1 MIKILIPTHYWLITV
16 IGFSIVVLL
25 SGFSYK
31 RIAKNNNGMIASSNF
46 YDLKA
51 ITIDGEEISFEQFK
65 GKKVLIV
72 NVASKCGY
80 TYQYEGLQ
88 KLHELYG
95 SKISILGFP
104 ANDFLFQ
111 ERGSNEEIAEFC
123 ESNFGVTFQ
132 MFEKITT
139 KGKKQSPVY
148 HWLSNKEL
156 NGWNDQKPSWNFC
169 KYLIDEDGKLVAF
182 FDSKVKPLSEE
193 IVSLIK

>member
-1 MIKILIPTHYWLITV
+1 MIKILIPTHYWLITL
-16 IGFSIVVLL
+16 IGFSIVILL

-31 RIAKNNNGMIASSNF
+31 RIAKNNNSTVSSSNF

-51 ITIDGEEISFEQFK
+51 VTIDGQEISFEKFK

-95 SKISILGFP
+95 NKVAILGFP

-123 ESNFGVTFQ
+123 ESNYGVTFQ

-169 KYLIDEDGKLVAF
+169 KYIIDEDGKLVGF

>member
-1 MIKILIPTHYWLITV
+1 MIKMFISTHYWLIV
-16 IGFSIVVLL
+16 LISFSFVLLL

-31 RIAKNNNGMIASSNF
+31 KMTKNTNNITVSSNF

-51 ITIDGEEISFEQFK
+51 VSIDGQEISFEKFR

-95 SKISILGFP
+95 DKVAVLGFP

-111 ERGSNEEIAEFC
+111 ESGSNEEIAEFC
-123 ESNFGVTFQ
+123 ENSFGVTFQ

-139 KGKKQSPVY
+139 KGRKQSPVY

-156 NGWNDQKPSWNFC
+156 NGWNNQKPSWNFC
-169 KYLIDEDGKLVAF
+169 KYIIDEDGKLVAF
-182 FDSKVKPLSEE
+182 FDSKVKPLSKE

>member
-51 ITIDGEEISFEQFK
+51 ITIDGQEISFEQFK

>member
-1 MIKILIPTHYWLITV
+1 MIKILIPTHYWLITL
-16 IGFSIVVLL
+16 IGFSIVLL
-25 SGFSYK
+25 LTGFSYK
-31 RIAKNNNGMIASSNF
+31 RIANNTKGIMPSSNF

-51 ITIDGEEISFEQFK
+51 VTIDGQEISFEQFK

-95 SKISILGFP
+95 EKVAVLGFP

-123 ESNFGVTFQ
+123 EINYGVTFQ

-148 HWLSNKEL
+148 HWLSNKKL

-169 KYLIDEDGKLVAF
+169 KYIIDEDGNLVGF

>member
-51 ITIDGEEISFEQFK
+51 ITIDGQEISFEQFK

-95 SKISILGFP
+95 SKVSILGFP

>member
-51 ITIDGEEISFEQFK
+51 ITIDGQEISFEQFK

-148 HWLSNKEL
+148 HWLSNKKL

>member
-1 MIKILIPTHYWLITV
+1 MIKILIPTHYWLITL
-16 IGFSIVVLL
+16 IGFSIVLL
-25 SGFSYK
+25 LTGFSYK
-31 RIAKNNNGMIASSNF
+31 RIANNTKGIMPSSNF

-51 ITIDGEEISFEQFK
+51 VTIDGQEISFEQFK

-95 SKISILGFP
+95 EKVAVLGFP

-123 ESNFGVTFQ
+123 EINYGVTFQ

-148 HWLSNKEL
+148 HWLSNKKL

-169 KYLIDEDGKLVAF
+169 KYIVDEDGNLVGF

>member
-1 MIKILIPTHYWLITV
+1 MIKILIPTHYWLITL
-16 IGFSIVVLL
+16 IGFSIVLL
-25 SGFSYK
+25 LTGFSYK
-31 RIAKNNNGMIASSNF
+31 RIANNTKGIMPSSNF

-51 ITIDGEEISFEQFK
+51 VTIDGQEISFEQFK

-95 SKISILGFP
+95 EKVAVLGFP

-123 ESNFGVTFQ
+123 ESNYGVTFQ

-148 HWLSNKEL
+148 HWLSNKKL

-169 KYLIDEDGKLVAF
+169 KYIIDEDGKLVAF

>member
-1 MIKILIPTHYWLITV
+1 MIKILIPTHYWLITL
-16 IGFSIVVLL
+16 IGFSIVILL

-31 RIAKNNNGMIASSNF
+31 SIVKNNSIVASSNF

-51 ITIDGEEISFEQFK
+51 VTIDGQEISFEQFK

-95 SKISILGFP
+95 KKVVVLGFP

-123 ESNFGVTFQ
+123 ESNYGVTFQ

-169 KYLIDEDGKLVAF
+169 KYIIDEEGKLIGF

>member
-1 MIKILIPTHYWLITV
+1 MIKILIPTHYWLITI

-51 ITIDGEEISFEQFK
+51 ITIDGQEISFEQFK

-95 SKISILGFP
+95 NKVAILGFP

>member
-1 MIKILIPTHYWLITV
+1 MIKILIPTHYWLITL
-16 IGFSIVVLL
+16 IGFSIVILL

-31 RIAKNNNGMIASSNF
+31 RIAKNNNSTVSSSNF

-51 ITIDGEEISFEQFK
+51 VTIDGQEISFEKFK

-95 SKISILGFP
+95 NKVAILGFP

-123 ESNFGVTFQ
+123 ETNYGVTFQ

>member
-1 MIKILIPTHYWLITV
+1 MIKILIPTHYWLITL
-16 IGFSIVVLL
+16 IGFSIVIML

-31 RIAKNNNGMIASSNF
+31 RIVKNNSMVSSSNF

-51 ITIDGEEISFEQFK
+51 VTIDGQEISFEKFK

-95 SKISILGFP
+95 NKVAILGFP

-123 ESNFGVTFQ
+123 ESNYGVTFQ

-169 KYLIDEDGKLVAF
+169 KYIIDEDGKLVGF